1 MYFPWTKLYGYF
13 NDCTNNSFSVFQYSD
28 RYIRAICS
36 VSLKIFVLL
45 VVNYL
50 SKICIWTL
58 WLPKELWR
66 EDRKRWW
73 EALNV
78 IAANLSTDDEETM
91 ECHLKSQQES
101 PKAQCVQTFLWK
113 KQKQQKQ
120 ITVTTEYSHSFNTY
134 VLVLFILS
142 LKTCN

>member
-1 MYFPWTKLYGYF
+1 MDISMIVLIIASVCFSTVTDTSGRSALYHWRYSSFLWWTTYQKYASEHY
-13 NDCTNNSFSVFQYSD
+13 DS
-28 RYIRAICS
+28 
-36 VSLKIFVLL
+36 
-45 VVNYL
+45 
-50 SKICIWTL
+50 
-58 WLPKELWR
+58 PKSCGGKTE
-66 EDRKRWW
+66 KGTWW